1 MSLYPIQPS
10 FAGGELSPSLW
21 GRVDLNKY
29 AVGLRRLENFIVHP
43 HGGVSRRPGMRYVA
57 LAKGSCRLVAFQHS
71 LEQAYVLEFGDK
83 YIRFFKGGAPVMAN
97 GVPYEIATPY
107 SEAEVWE
114 LGFTQSADVLFICHE
129 RHVPMELTRY
139 NDTFWT
145 LSKFKYKNG
154 PFTAPSEDQSNIT
167 MQLGAVRGS
176 TTLQASADLFNAS
189 SVGNLFELTH
199 HADETVRKE
208 TRSASGDVATESH
221 TLTLQTTS
229 KLVDIIH
236 NEIDTEAPYYVYIWY
251 WVLPAADRDKV
262 AVGDNVSY
270 TDLGGTTHTG
280 TVTSISY
287 ISPDSIGDG
296 LGEFTNGAGNY
307 AVRTTISQLI
317 VMPEFDTVTFS
328 RRSSSAWGVSLTCFK
343 SWNLETNGFWH
354 GTFCLERFDE
364 DEGRWV
370 VMKTYM
376 SPNSPSSSKNFADSG
391 EFDEP
396 TQLRI
401 TSVDFT
407 PFIPSGNTDDDKGY
421 VLLKTRETMHSGC
434 VRVTG
439 FVSERVVN
447 VDVTKEC
454 VSTAQTRLWR
464 ECCWNQA
471 AGYPRAVGFYQ
482 ERICF
487 ASTPKE
493 PQTVWMSK
501 TGDYY
506 DFGVSSPVVD
516 DDAVSATL
524 AARQVSS
531 IRHFVPLSDLLL
543 LTSGSEWKLSAGSK
557 SDVVSPTSIAV
568 SSQGY
573 RGSSLIEPI
582 VIGNMIL
589 FVQTQGSRLRDLGY
603 TFESDSY
610 TGNDLTVMATHLFSG
625 HRIID
630 MTYQQE
636 PDSVCWVVRDDGAL
650 LSMTY
655 LREHEVVAWARHP
668 TDGKVES
675 IASVSGT
682 SGDDVYLVVLRG
694 GVRCIEMMK
703 TVPCTEAK
711 EAFYLDCAVTV
722 RSDSGVSSVTG
733 LERLNGQSVSIL
745 ADGSARNN
753 AVVKDGTVQITPAAK
768 VVHVGLPFASK
779 LETLDLNVQ
788 RNDGTQLT
796 RKVRV
801 GAVSVRVENTRG
813 LWAGTD
819 EEHLLEQIDRTSE
832 PYGTP
837 TDLTTADCR
846 LTLDSRYD
854 SGRVVLVCKG
864 ALPAS
869 IMAIVPEVDLGG

>member
-57 LAKGSCRLVAFQHS
+57 PAKGSCRLVAFQHS

-107 SEAEVWE
+107 SEEEVWE

-129 RHVPMELTRY
+129 RHTPMELARY

-154 PFTAPSEDQSNIT
+154 PFTARSEEESDIT
-167 MQLGAVRGS
+167 MQVGAVRGS
-176 TTLQASADLFNAS
+176 TTLQASADLFDAS

-199 HADETVRKE
+199 HVDETVIKE
-208 TRSASGDVATESH
+208 TRSASGDVVMESS
-221 TLTLQTTS
+221 TLTLS
-229 KLVDIIH
+229 AGNKLGSIID
-236 NEIDTEAPYYVYIWY
+236 NGSDNGGLR
-251 WVLPAADRDKV
+251 WVFLCYLILPAADRDKV
-262 AVGDNVSY
+262 AVGDDVSY
-270 TDLGGTTHTG
+270 TDPQGRTHTG

-287 ISPDSIGDG
+287 ISPDSIGDSIG
-296 LGEFTNGAGNY
+296 DNTNGAGDY
-307 AVRTTISQLI
+307 AVYTTIFVPSI
-317 VMPEFDTVTFS
+317 DGGTVKFS

-343 SWNLETNGFWH
+343 SWSLETNGFWH
-354 GTFCLERFDE
+354 GTFCLERFDK

-401 TSVDFT
+401 TSVDFM
-407 PFIPSGNTDDDKGY
+407 PFVPSGNTDNDKGY
-421 VLLKTRETMHSGC
+421 VLLKTSETMHSGC

-439 FVSERVVN
+439 FVSARVVN

-454 VSTAQTRLWR
+454 VSTEQTRLWR

-493 PQTVWMSK
+493 PQTVWLSK

-524 AARQVSS
+524 AARQVST
-531 IRHFVPLSDLLL
+531 IRHFVPLSDLIL
-543 LTSGSEWKLSAGSK
+543 LTSGSEWKLSAGSQ
-557 SDVVSPTSIAV
+557 SDVVSPKSIAV

-582 VIGNMIL
+582 VIGSMIL

-610 TGNDLTVMATHLFSG
+610 SGNDLTVMASHLFSG

-668 TDGKVES
+668 TDGTVES

-745 ADGSARNN
+745 ADGSVRNN

-846 LTLDSRYD
+846 LVLDSRYD

-869 IMAIVPEVDLGG
+869 VMAIVPEVDLGG